1 MCRSVVLDLLEE
13 DRRVGFALDATQLVM
28 EQGQAISPVATI
40 LLHEEWLKEKNI
52 KLLQPLFGVATIL
65 LHEEW
70 LKAVDQIA
78 LNLLK
83 SIHIFPIE

>member
-40 LLHEEWLKEKNI
+40 LLHEEWLKVRHYEPSLGI
-52 KLLQPLFGVATIL
+52 PSWLQPFFFMRSG
-65 LHEEW
+65 
-70 LKAVDQIA
+70 
-78 LNLLK
+78 
-83 SIHIFPIE
+83 

>member
-40 LLHEEWLKEKNI
+40 LLHEEWLKASESRVK
-52 KLLQPLFGVATIL
+52 PAIL
-65 LHEEW
+65 
-70 LKAVDQIA
+70 D
-78 LNLLK
+78 N
-83 SIHIFPIE
+83 PIQLEIRFE